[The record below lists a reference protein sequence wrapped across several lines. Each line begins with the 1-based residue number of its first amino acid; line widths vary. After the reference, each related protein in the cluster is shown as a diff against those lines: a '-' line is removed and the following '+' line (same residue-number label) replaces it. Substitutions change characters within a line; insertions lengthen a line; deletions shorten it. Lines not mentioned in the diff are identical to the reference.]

1 MIVFKKRF
9 VNKLLK
15 LENWLISEFGEKTAR
30 DIIEKIH
37 FSIHQANTFPSPG
50 RRTSIPEIRSL
61 FIPPYIRIYFTRNQE
76 NFIVLNMY
84 DLRQN
89 PSKNKYDII

>member
-30 DIIEKIH
+30 DIIEKIP
-37 FSIHQANTFPSPG
+37 FSIHQANKLPSPG
-50 RRTSIPEIRSL
+50 RRT
-61 FIPPYIRIYFTRNQE
+61 
-76 NFIVLNMY
+76 
-84 DLRQN
+84 
-89 PSKNKYDII
+89 